1 MEVAP
6 CYTMLTLYTLYVYC
20 SNCFT
25 LPGTIRTLLVNFAEK
40 VVFSQSTV
48 LETEQ
53 VNNAI
58 NFLLKNL
65 QIVQEKFVPNFATN
79 NNEIIYT
86 LFKPQTKMMKQ
97 EIGAQEI
104 IMVSVHHHHDCIECL
119 SSESKH
125 CPRAALQSPYTT
137 RYACRKIQMRRE

>member
-1 MEVAP
+1 M
-6 CYTMLTLYTLYVYC
+6 
-20 SNCFT
+20 
-25 LPGTIRTLLVNFAEK
+25 
-40 VVFSQSTV
+40 

-86 LFKPQTKMMKQ
+86 LFKPQTNMMKQ
-97 EIGAQEI
+97 EIGA
-104 IMVSVHHHHDCIECL
+104 
-119 SSESKH
+119 
-125 CPRAALQSPYTT
+125 
-137 RYACRKIQMRRE
+137 